1 MSDLCTITPV
11 SAFMSTNL
19 NSKIECFQEL
29 GQRIL
34 RMLGHPMINVEIHPD
49 QLYDAISMSCEFF
62 TKYAGYTKE
71 NLIFSSDIYER
82 DRGIRLDYLYTAAHT
97 GFTLSQKL
105 NTSTVPNPDFEL
117 KFRENLYV
125 SLSDIPYNYFL
136 SSSAL
141 SASIPSDGISTLQIL
156 DENSFTQLTAFD
168 VSLSGLFRISPMKP
182 FTMQC
187 EQVENV
193 NKINNMF
200 DYDIMD
206 YRKVIDVVDF
216 EEGSSSGI
224 TSLFSMEQTL
234 AQQTFYSYAMG
245 NFGFDLLSW
254 HVVKDWQDTREKLLA
269 IRRDIHFDNR
279 TQYLRFYPQPKE
291 TSSFVGVLECY
302 VERPLRDII
311 KEKWVLE
318 YATALSKIMWG
329 RILTKI
335 TGTTLLGGGTLNGDA
350 VLAEGN
356 ADKER
361 LETMLMEG
369 SGGFGSYDPIQM
381 FVR

>member
-97 GFTLSQKL
+97 GFSLSQKL

-156 DENSFTQLTAFD
+156 DENSFAQLTAFD

>member
-1 MSDLCTITPV
+1 MSDLCTITPI

-19 NSKIECFQEL
+19 SSKIECFQEL

-34 RMLGHPMINVEIHPD
+34 RLLGHPMINVELHPD
-49 QLYDAISMSCEFF
+49 QLYDSISMACEFF

-71 NLIFSSDIYER
+71 YLIFDSNLYEN
-82 DRGIRLDYLYTAAHT
+82 DKGIRLDHLYTVANT

-105 NTSTVPNPDFEL
+105 NESTVPNPDFNVTP
-117 KFRENLYV
+117 RENLYI
-125 SLSDIPYNYFL
+125 SLSNIPYSYFL

-141 SASIPSDGISTLQIL
+141 SASIPSDGISLMQVL
-156 DENSFTQLTAFD
+156 DETSYAQLTAFD
-168 VSLSGLFRISPMKP
+168 SSITSMFKVSPQKTFLS
-182 FTMQC
+182 QC
-187 EQVENV
+187 QPVEDV
-193 NKINNMF
+193 KKYNNMF

-206 YRKVIDVVDF
+206 YRKVIDVADF

-224 TSLFSMEQTL
+224 TSLFSLEQTL

-279 TQYLRFYPQPKE
+279 TQYLKFYPQPKQ
-291 TSSFVGVLECY
+291 SYHFVGILECY
-302 VERPLRDII
+302 VERPLKDII

-318 YATALSKIMWG
+318 YATALSKVMWG
-329 RILTKI
+329 RILTKVN
-335 TGTTLLGGGTLNGDA
+335 GVTLLGGGSLNGDTI
-350 VLAEGN
+350 LQEGI
-356 ADKER
+356 ADKEK

-369 SGGFGSYDPIQM
+369 SGGYASYDPIMM

>member
-1 MSDLCTITPV
+1 
-11 SAFMSTNL
+11 MSTNL
-19 NSKIECFQEL
+19 SSKIDCFQEL
-29 GQRIL
+29 GARIL
-34 RMLGHPMINVEIHPD
+34 RMLGHPMINVELHPD
-49 QLYDAISMSCEFF
+49 QLYDSISMACEFF

-71 NLIFSSDIYER
+71 YLVFNSNLYER
-82 DRGIRLDYLYTAAHT
+82 DKGIRLDYLYTISNT
-97 GFTLSQKL
+97 GFTLSEKL
-105 NTSTVPNPDFEL
+105 NPPTIPNPDFEIN
-117 KFRENLYV
+117 FRENLYV
-125 SLSDIPYNYFL
+125 SLSDISYNYFL

-141 SASIPSDGISTLQIL
+141 SASIPTDGITMLQVL
-156 DENSFTQLTAFD
+156 NESSFAQLTAFNPN
-168 VSLSGLFRISPMKP
+168 LSNLFRISPQQS
-182 FTMQC
+182 FSIQC
-187 EQVENV
+187 EQVEKV

-200 DYDIMD
+200 DYDVMD
-206 YRKVIDVVDF
+206 YRKVIDVIDF

-224 TSLFSMEQTL
+224 SQLFSMEQTL

-254 HVVKDWQDTREKLLA
+254 HTVKDWQDTREKLLA

-318 YATALSKIMWG
+318 YSVALSKVMWG

-335 TGTTLLGGGTLNGDA
+335 NGVNLLGGGTLNGGEI
-350 VLAEGN
+350 LAEGN

-369 SGGFGSYDPIQM
+369 TGGFGSVDPIMM

>member
-1 MSDLCTITPV
+1 MSELCTITPV

-19 NSKIECFQEL
+19 SSKIECFQEL

-34 RMLGHPMINVEIHPD
+34 RMLGHPMINVELHPD
-49 QLYDAISMSCEFF
+49 QLYDSISMACEFF

-71 NLIFSSDIYER
+71 YLIFTSDIYER
-82 DRGIRLDYLYTAAHT
+82 DKGIRLDYLYTAAHT

-105 NTSTVPNPDFEL
+105 NESTIPNPDFEV
-117 KFRENLYV
+117 KFRENLYI
-125 SLSDIPYNYFL
+125 SLSTIPYSYFL

-141 SASIPSDGISTLQIL
+141 SASIPSDGISTMQIL
-156 DENSFTQLTAFD
+156 DETSYAQLTGFD
-168 VSLSGLFRISPMKP
+168 TSLSGLFKVSVQKP
-182 FTMQC
+182 FIVQC
-187 EQVENV
+187 EPQENV
-193 NKINNMF
+193 TKINNMF

-206 YRKVIDVVDF
+206 YRKVMDVIDF

-224 TSLFSMEQTL
+224 TSLFSLEQTL

-254 HVVKDWQDTREKLLA
+254 HVTKDWQDTREKLLA
-269 IRRDIHFDNR
+269 IRRDIHFDPR
-279 TQYLRFYPQPKE
+279 TQYLRFYPQPKDS
-291 TSSFVGVLECY
+291 TSFVGVLECY

-318 YATALSKIMWG
+318 YSIALSKVMWG

-335 TGTTLLGGGTLNGDA
+335 NGVNLLGGGTINGDG

-361 LETMLMEG
+361 LETMLIE
-369 SGGFGSYDPIQM
+369 GGFGDVEPVLM
-381 FVR
+381 LCR

>member
-1 MSDLCTITPV
+1 
-11 SAFMSTNL
+11 
-19 NSKIECFQEL
+19 
-29 GQRIL
+29 
-34 RMLGHPMINVEIHPD
+34 MLGHPMINVELHPD
-49 QLYDAISMSCEFF
+49 QLYDSISMACEFF

-71 NLIFSSDIYER
+71 YLIFNSALYER
-82 DRGIRLDYLYTAAHT
+82 DKGIRLDYLFTVSNT

-105 NTSTVPNPDFEL
+105 NDQTIPNPDFEL

-141 SASIPSDGISTLQIL
+141 SASIPSDGISTMQIL

-168 VSLSGLFRISPMKP
+168 ANLSNLFRISPMKP
-182 FTMQC
+182 FVVQC
-187 EQVENV
+187 EQMENV
-193 NKINNMF
+193 TRINNMF

-206 YRKVIDVVDF
+206 YRKVVDVIDF

-224 TSLFSMEQTL
+224 SQLFSMEQTL

-279 TQYLRFYPQPKE
+279 TQYLRFYPQPK
-291 TSSFVGVLECY
+291 TSSSFVGVLECY

-318 YATALSKIMWG
+318 YSVALSKIMWG

-335 TGTTLLGGGTLNGDA
+335 TGTTLLGGGTLDGSTI
-350 VLAEGN
+350 LQEGVSE
-356 ADKER
+356 KEK
-361 LETMLMEG
+361 LENMLMEG
-369 SGGFGSYDPIQM
+369 TGGFATYEPAM
-381 FVR
+381 FLSR